1 MSHPANPVT
10 PSGGPGS
17 ESFTDT
23 AKNRDS
29 LVPIPARPPGPDCI
43 HRNVKGAAEGGQR
56 FSAERGH
63 PVFPVKLPSS
73 SVSYSIGELAPGAAT
88 SNHRHGYESLVYII
102 CGHGYTIMEGLFYN
116 FKACYE
122 FYTPPWCWHQHVAE
136 KDSAVQYITAT
147 NMPLLQR
154 MGQTVLREEAR

>member
-1 MSHPANPVT
+1 MSHTSNPVAA
-10 PSGGPGS
+10 PSSHGS

-29 LVPIPARPPGPDCI
+29 LVPIPARPPGADCI
-43 HRNVKGAAEGGQR
+43 HRNVKGAAEAGQR

-63 PVFPVKLPSS
+63 PVFPIKLPSS
-73 SVSYSIGELAPGAAT
+73 SVSYSIGELEPGAAT

-102 CGHGYTIMEGLFYN
+102 SGHGYTIMEGQR
-116 FKACYE
+116 YE
-122 FYTPPWCWHQHVAE
+122 WQAGDAVYTPPWCWHQHVAG
-136 KDSAVQYITAT
+136 KDSSVQYITAT